1 MLDCIIKCWK
11 IDYFENSLKCLFYAT
26 GQQSN
31 TTVKIDFG
39 DGHYKTYV
47 IKNSLNSHI
56 GGEIPFLEFKST
68 LSFGGR
74 LLLINTEA
82 KFSSILYGI
91 RFIASNS
98 GSIFF
103 QIVSFGSICG
113 NLKSCSEYL
122 SLNRNT
128 NGMYNLY
135 SSTLVVK
142 KGLNVI
148 MFENAIK
155 LPKGSIILVD
165 MTSSNIRLLCDESGS
180 VPYSD
185 FSINQSVLNMLY
197 PSRNLKIYF
206 NLLIENEFY
215 ETIHHFEYNYKQRKN
230 YKLIGIIK
238 DNNKQISQTI
248 QFKKKQFLDI
258 YCRNSNKT
266 IDYKIHCYLIM
277 LSQDLDDS
285 VELDD
290 NIFNF
295 TGKIFNFFGI
305 ESPDFNYTIETTNL
319 TGSFVLPNTEF
330 KFDTDFIGFETFAVN
345 TGLLTISVNF

>member
-1 MLDCIIKCWK
+1 M
-11 IDYFENSLKCLFYAT
+11 SLKCLFYAT

-31 TTVKIDFG
+31 TTVEIDFG
-39 DGHYKTYV
+39 DGQNQTYF
-47 IKNSLNSHI
+47 INNSLISST
-56 GGEIPFLEFKST
+56 GGEIPFLEYKST

-74 LLLINTEA
+74 LLLINTEV
-82 KFSSILYGI
+82 KFPSILYGI
-91 RFIASNS
+91 KFISSNS

-113 NLKSCSEYL
+113 ILNSCSEYL
-122 SLNRNT
+122 TLNQTT
-128 NGMYNLY
+128 NGMNNVN

-206 NLLIENEFY
+206 NLLIETEFY
-215 ETIHHFEYNYKQRKN
+215 ETIHHFEYSYKQREN
-230 YKLIGIIK
+230 FKLIGNIK
-238 DNNKQISQTI
+238 DKNISI
-248 QFKKKQFLDI
+248 EKNIEFKKKQFLDI
-258 YCRNSNKT
+258 YCRDSNKT
-266 IDYKIHCYLIM
+266 IDYEIHCSLIM
-277 LSQDLDDS
+277 LSQELDDS
-285 VELDD
+285 VELDN

-295 TGKIFNFFGI
+295 TGKYFNYFGI
-305 ESPDFNYTIETTNL
+305 ESLDLNYTNETTNL

-330 KFDTDFIGFETFAVN
+330 KFDADFIGFETFAVN
-345 TGLLTISVNF
+345 NGQLTIS